1 MQEPPAPHPNRSRL
15 LEGLSAA
22 ITEKGYA
29 ATTIADIVRH
39 ARVSKRT
46 FYEHFEDK
54 QACFLA
60 VYEAVSTE
68 VLRAIASAITP
79 SMPWEE
85 RLHAAARAYF
95 HTLEAKP
102 EVTQTCLLE
111 IHAAG
116 PRALKLRRE
125 VHQRFAEL
133 LQGLVETARQEHPEL
148 RPLSPAM
155 ATALVGGINE
165 LVLVAAEK
173 GRAHQLRELED
184 TATEL
189 VRAVLR
195 TPGT

>member
-1 MQEPPAPHPNRSRL
+1 MQEPLPPHPNRARL
-15 LEGLSAA
+15 LEGLSAS

-60 VYEAVSTE
+60 AYEAVSE
-68 VLRAIASAITP
+68 DVLRAIASAVLP

-85 RLHAAARAYF
+85 RIHAAARAYL
-95 HTLEAKP
+95 HTLEAIP
-102 EVTQTCLLE
+102 EVTRTYMLE

-125 VHQRFAEL
+125 VHQRFAEM
-133 LQGLVETARQEHPEL
+133 LQGLVQSARQEHPEL

-173 GRAHQLRELED
+173 GRADQLRELED

-189 VRAVLR
+189 VCAVL
-195 TPGT
+195 GALGK